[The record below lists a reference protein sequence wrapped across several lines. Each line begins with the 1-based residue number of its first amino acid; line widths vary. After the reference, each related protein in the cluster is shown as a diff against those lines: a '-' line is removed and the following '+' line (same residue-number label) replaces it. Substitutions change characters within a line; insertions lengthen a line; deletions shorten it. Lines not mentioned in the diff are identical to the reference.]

1 MAVSKQLLPIYDK
14 PMIYYPLSLLMLS
27 DIRDIA
33 IIVTPKDR
41 DQYESLLGDG
51 DQWGINF
58 KYIEQQKPDGIAQA
72 YTLSKDFLSGSPSA
86 LILGDNIFY
95 GQGLSGQ
102 LKIANER
109 EVGGTVFGYQVLDPE
124 RYGVVEFKS
133 NGKVKSIKEK
143 PENPASNY
151 AVTGLYFL
159 DSTAPERVESIVPSA
174 RGELEITDLL
184 ESYIAEDALE
194 IELLGRGFSWLDT
207 GTHDSLIEA
216 SEFVKTVQKR
226 QGFNVGCPEE
236 ISLSKDWIDKQD
248 LEKRIN
254 FPPLNDYGNYL
265 RSLLKK

>member
-1 MAVSKQLLPIYDK
+1 
-14 PMIYYPLSLLMLS
+14 
-27 DIRDIA
+27 
-33 IIVTPKDR
+33 
-41 DQYESLLGDG
+41 
-51 DQWGINF
+51 
-58 KYIEQQKPDGIAQA
+58 
-72 YTLSKDFLSGSPSA
+72 
-86 LILGDNIFY
+86 
-95 GQGLSGQ
+95 
-102 LKIANER
+102 
-109 EVGGTVFGYQVLDPE
+109 
-124 RYGVVEFKS
+124 
-133 NGKVKSIKEK
+133 VKSIKEK